1 MFLKSL
7 GLTNFRNYGKS
18 DFKFTKDIAIVVG
31 LNTAGKTNLA
41 ESIFYLATGRSSK
54 AEKDADAIRFGESIA
69 RLCGELADK
78 TELSVVISKDPA
90 TAGQENHAREI
101 IRKKYLVNGVGKRR
115 ADFAGNLVCVLFSPE
130 DLDIIIG
137 GPNLR
142 RKLLDN
148 LLEQVDR
155 EYRNAVVVYTKALR
169 QRNALLDRTRESRI
183 RQEKLFEYWDSLLI
197 DNGSVITKKR
207 EEFVQFINNFPKEI
221 FDFIVFYDKSIV
233 SSTRLLQYKQ
243 AEVEAGVTL
252 VGPHRDDLSFSMFNP
267 SASSGQATT
276 HDIKS
281 FGSRGQQRLTILQ
294 MKIIELS
301 FIEKII
307 KQKPILI
314 LDDIFSE
321 LDQNHIKLV
330 LEEIHEQPVSTR
342 PPVGRGGQSIITT
355 THREFVDP
363 KILKRADV
371 IELKLGNQLINQ

>member
-7 GLTNFRNYGKS
+7 SLTNFRNYSKS
-18 DFKFTKDIAIVVG
+18 DFKFTKDVSIIVG
-31 LNTAGKTNLA
+31 PNTAGKTNLA
-41 ESIFYLATGRSSK
+41 ESIFYLSTGRSSK
-54 AEKDADAIRFGESIA
+54 GEKDADVIRFGESIA
-69 RLCGELADK
+69 RFYGELADK
-78 TELSVVISKDPA
+78 TELSVVISKDLPA
-90 TAGQENHAREI
+90 GRQESHAREI
-101 IRKKYLVNGVGKRR
+101 VRKKYLVNGVGKRR

-155 EYRNAVVVYTKALR
+155 DYRNAAVVYTKALR

-233 SSTRLLQYKQ
+233 SSARLLQYKQ

-252 VGPHRDDLSFSMFNP
+252 VGPHRDDLSFSMFNNIR
-267 SASSGQATT
+267 QTT

-307 KQKPILI
+307 GQKPILI

-321 LDQNHIKLV
+321 LDQDHIKLV

-363 KILKRADV
+363 KILRRADV

>member
-7 GLTNFRNYGKS
+7 SLVNFRNYAKS
-18 DFKFTKDIAIVVG
+18 DFKFLKDIAIIVG
-31 LNTAGKTNLA
+31 PNTAGKTNLA
-41 ESIFYLATGRSSK
+41 ESIFYLSTGRGSK
-54 AEKDADAIRFGESIA
+54 AEKDADLIRFSENLVRISGV
-69 RLCGELADK
+69 LADK
-78 TELSVVISKDPA
+78 TELSVVVKKPPA
-90 TAGQENHAREI
+90 TAGQENQGREI
-101 IRKKYLVNGVGKRR
+101 IRKKYLVNGVSKRR

-307 KQKPILI
+307 GQKPILI

-321 LDQNHIKLV
+321 LDSGHIKLV
-330 LEEIHEQPVSTR
+330 LDMLSNQ
-342 PPVGRGGQSIITT
+342 QSIVTT
-355 THREFVDP
+355 THKEFIDS
-363 KILKRADV
+363 KILKNADV
-371 IELKLGNQLINQ
+371 IELSK

>member
-7 GLTNFRNYGKS
+7 SLANFRNYGKS
-18 DFKFTKDIAIVVG
+18 DFNFSKDIAIIVG
-31 LNTAGKTNLA
+31 PNTSGKTNLA
-41 ESIFYLATGRSSK
+41 ESIFYLSTGRGSK
-54 AEKDADAIRFGESIA
+54 AEKDADLIRFGENVA
-69 RLCGELADK
+69 RISGELADK
-78 TELSVVISKDPA
+78 TELSVVVSRDPA
-90 TAGQENHAREI
+90 TAGQENHGRET

-142 RKLLDN
+142 RRSLDN

-155 EYRNAVVVYTKALR
+155 DYRNATIVYTKALR
-169 QRNALLDRTRESRI
+169 QRNALLDKAKESGVRN
-183 RQEKLFEYWDSLLI
+183 EKLFEYWDDLLI
-197 DNGSVITKKR
+197 DNAAVITKKR
-207 EEFVQFINNFPKEI
+207 EEFVRFINDFSKEI

-233 SSTRLLQYKQ
+233 SSARLLQYRQ
-243 AEVEAGVTL
+243 AEVGAGATL
-252 VGPHRDDLSFSMFNP
+252 VGPHRDDLSFHMFNNIK
-267 SASSGQATT
+267 QTT

-307 KQKPILI
+307 GQKPILI

-321 LDQNHIKLV
+321 LDSGHIKLV
-330 LEEIHEQPVSTR
+330 LDMLSGQ
-342 PPVGRGGQSIITT
+342 QSIVTT
-355 THREFVDP
+355 THKEFVDS
-363 KILKRADV
+363 KILKSSDV
-371 IELKLGNQLINQ
+371 IELEVR

>member
-7 GLTNFRNYGKS
+7 SLANFRNYVKA
-18 DFKFTKDIAIVVG
+18 DFKFSKDIALIVG
-31 LNTAGKTNLA
+31 ENTAGKTNLA
-41 ESIFYLATGRSSK
+41 ESIFYLATGRGSK
-54 AEKDADAIRFGESIA
+54 AEKDADLIRFGENIA
-69 RLCGELADK
+69 RISGELADK
-78 TELSVVISKDPA
+78 TELSVVVSRDLPA
-90 TAGQENHAREI
+90 GRQENHTRET
-101 IRKKYLVNGVGKRR
+101 IRKKYLVNGVSKSRSN
-115 ADFAGNLVCVLFSPE
+115 FAGNLVCVLFSPE

-155 EYRNAVVVYTKALR
+155 DYRNATIVYTKALR
-169 QRNALLDRTRESRI
+169 QRNALLDKVRESGIKNER
-183 RQEKLFEYWDSLLI
+183 LFEYWDNLLI

-207 EEFVQFINNFPKEI
+207 EEFIQFINNFLKEI

-233 SSTRLLQYKQ
+233 SNARLLQYKD
-243 AEVEAGVTL
+243 AEVGAGVTL
-252 VGPHRDDLSFSMFNP
+252 VGPHRDDLSFHMFNNIK
-267 SASSGQATT
+267 QTT

-307 KQKPILI
+307 GQKPILI

-321 LDQNHIKLV
+321 LDSGHIKMV
-330 LEEIHEQPVSTR
+330 LDMLSTQ
-342 PPVGRGGQSIITT
+342 QSIVTT
-355 THREFVDP
+355 THKEFVDS
-363 KILKRADV
+363 KILKSADV
-371 IELKLGNQLINQ
+371 IELEVR